1 MIEGADI
8 DAGPRSGR
16 ERMERVLDRLVPAV
30 GDLPAAGAMGL
41 LPEVERM
48 AASSAG
54 YNRSLV
60 RFAQQ
65 LSLLEN
71 FQTLPASDQD
81 SAIRAIEAAM
91 PIDFAAVL
99 ELVYIAYYGRPEVS
113 ARIGWRTGPLQPL
126 GFELPP
132 FDEASLKT
140 VRQRQPF
147 WRRA

>member
-54 YNRSLV
+54 YSRSLV
-60 RFAQQ
+60 RFAQK
-65 LSLLEN
+65 LSLFEN
-71 FQTLPASDQD
+71 FQTLPAGDQD